1 MDFSVDDIFLTP
13 SAGNIGLGGTGP
25 YVVNLQ
31 ASSTPIN
38 VPSQDAG
45 GQHACYYSIQRVE
58 DGRMRYRLRLGP
70 FTREDEA
77 DAALARVRNDYPG
90 ALTATACAEDL
101 SSIAKMRAKGLLIQP
116 VGQASPGPGAQTAYA
131 AAAPLA
137 APDAAVAQSAA
148 EQSSPERSLSAQP
161 HREALPKQGPPE
173 QVRSERAGPERV
185 FPEQALAEQALPKQA
200 LPRQAPPKQPLAE
213 QPQHLESLPKPA
225 LSKESLSK
233 STQELELVQD
243 VQELS
248 DRAVPPPSRHDP
260 SSIDVNFDISSI
272 SLSLE
277 LPQEKQLPQEKPADA
292 LAELVAELQSTT
304 PAQPRPKSSAKPVY
318 KAPTSL
324 DSTQTLRPL
333 SQSEL
338 QDLASRW
345 FVIELSVAGT
355 PFDPA
360 TVPNLDIFVLYT
372 LYSIEGIDQG
382 QVTHALRLGFFGEE
396 MAAQAV
402 ANYLTT
408 YYENSTVKRV
418 SVAERE
424 RFAEQ
429 RIDARKDVGETG
441 QHSVIEITSELPA
454 LTPRTTWVPP
464 AAAGP
469 RPIAPTSTKKDK
481 PAGLFGSLPWVK
493 RRS

>member
-1 MDFSVDDIFLTP
+1 MDFSVDDIFHTP

-25 YVVNLQ
+25 YVINLH
-31 ASSTPIN
+31 ASSAPIN
-38 VPSQDAG
+38 VPGQDAA

-101 SSIAKMRAKGLLIQP
+101 SAIAKMRAKGLLLEP
-116 VGQASPGPGAQTAYA
+116 VAPSSPDPGAHIAYA
-131 AAAPLA
+131 AEASIALQNV
-137 APDAAVAQSAA
+137 AVAQAA
-148 EQSSPERSLSAQP
+148 TEQSSPEQP
-161 HREALPKQGPPE
+161 ATE
-173 QVRSERAGPERV
+173 QSS
-185 FPEQALAEQALPKQA
+185 
-200 LPRQAPPKQPLAE
+200 PKQP
-213 QPQHLESLPKPA
+213 QYLESLPKPA
-225 LSKESLSK
+225 PAKELLAEF
-233 STQELELVQD
+233 TQELELI
-243 VQELS
+243 QEIQEPS
-248 DRAVPPPSRHDP
+248 ARAAPSPPRHDP
-260 SSIDVNFDISSI
+260 TSIDANLDISAI
-272 SLSLE
+272 SLSFE
-277 LPQEKQLPQEKPADA
+277 LPQEKGLPPEKELPQEKPADS
-292 LAELVAELQSTT
+292 LAELVAQLQSPT
-304 PAQPRPKSSAKPVY
+304 PEGPGLKSSAKPVY
-318 KAPTSL
+318 KAPASL

-355 PFDPA
+355 AFDPA

-372 LYSIEGIDQG
+372 LYSIEGMDQG
-382 QVTHALRLGFFGEE
+382 HVTHALRLGFFGEE

-408 YYENSTVKRV
+408 YYENPTVKRV

-464 AAAGP
+464 AAARP
-469 RPIAPTSTKKDK
+469 RPIAPTAAKKDK